1 MSKWLL
7 WLVLTSITG
16 RPLLSLVLVIAA
28 VWAVDRFT
36 LQVLPSPL
44 RVFGRWRRAGQLERT
59 LMTNTHD
66 RRARFELAE
75 LRIGRGK
82 YAEAVTLLK
91 PNLEAG
97 DEDVDTLFLL
107 GVAYLGAGEVAKG
120 ELLLDEAAKLNP
132 DYRQGSI
139 DLERGRLRLARG
151 DAKGAVEALERF
163 VKGRNGTVEGRV
175 LLARALD
182 KTGRDADAAL
192 MRDEAWKE
200 YVAAPGFQRRRER
213 MWAWRAR
220 PSRPATYAAIAVVLL
235 ALSYQVVSRLQP
247 PAMEDPYTTPYVDPY
262 SAPADEDVDP

>member
-1 MSKWLL
+1 MSKWVL

-16 RPLLSLVLVIAA
+16 SPLLSLVLVIG
-28 VWAVDRFT
+28 VIWALDRFT
-36 LQVLPSPL
+36 FQFLPRPL
-44 RVFGRWRRAGQLERT
+44 RVLGRWRRAGQLERT

-107 GVAYLGAGEVAKG
+107 GVAYLGAGEVARG

-132 DYRQGSI
+132 DYRHGAI
-139 DLERGRLRLARG
+139 DLERGRLRLAHA
-151 DAKGAVEALERF
+151 DAKGAVAALERF
-163 VKGRNGTVEGRV
+163 VKGRHGTVEGRT

-182 KTGRDADAAL
+182 KSGRDADAAL

-220 PSRPATYAAIAVVLL
+220 PSRPAMYAAIAVVLL
-235 ALSYQVVSRLQP
+235 VLSYQVVSRLNP
-247 PAMEDPYTTPYVDPY
+247 PALYEPYTTPDVDPY
-262 SAPADEDVDP
+262 AAPGDEDVDP

>member
-1 MSKWLL
+1 MMSKWIL
-7 WLVLTSITG
+7 WLGLTALTG
-16 RPLLSLVLVIAA
+16 SPFLSLALVFVVL
-28 VWAVDRFT
+28 WAVDRFT

-44 RVFGRWRRAGQLERT
+44 RVLARWRRAGQLERT

-66 RRARFELAE
+66 RRARSELAE

-82 YAEAVTLLK
+82 YAQAVELLK

-120 ELLLDEAAKLNP
+120 ELLLEEAAKLSP
-132 DYRQGSI
+132 DYRMGAI
-139 DLERGRLRLARG
+139 ELERGRLRLANG

-163 VKGRNGTVEGRV
+163 VKGRHGTVEGRT
-175 LLARALD
+175 LLAKALD
-182 KTGRDADAAL
+182 KSGRDADAAL

-200 YVAAPGFQRRRER
+200 YVAAPRFQRRRER

-220 PSRPATYAAIAVVLL
+220 PSRPLTYAAIAVFSLVLG
-235 ALSYQVVSRLQP
+235 YQMVSRIQP
-247 PAMEDPYTTPYVDPY
+247 PAMNRYSTPGADPYATTPGEDF
-262 SAPADEDVDP
+262 DE

>member
-1 MSKWLL
+1 MSKWML
-7 WLVLTSITG
+7 WLILTSITG
-16 RPLLSLVLVIAA
+16 RPLLSLVLVIGA

-44 RVFGRWRRAGQLERT
+44 RLLARWRRAGQLERT

-66 RRARFELAE
+66 RRARSELAE
-75 LRIGRGK
+75 LRLGRGK
-82 YAEAVTLLK
+82 YAQAVELLK

-120 ELLLDEAAKLNP
+120 ELLLDEAAKLNA

-163 VKGRNGTVEGRV
+163 VKGRNGTVEGRT
-175 LLARALD
+175 LLAKALD
-182 KTGRDADAAL
+182 KAGRDADAAL

-220 PSRPATYAAIAVVLL
+220 PSRPLTYAALAFLFL

-247 PAMEDPYTTPYVDPY
+247 PAMEDPYARTP
-262 SAPADEDVDP
+262 DEDFDE

>member
-7 WLVLTSITG
+7 WMLLTAFTG
-16 RPLLSLVLVIAA
+16 RPFLSLALVLVA

-36 LQVLPSPL
+36 LQLLPSPL
-44 RVFGRWRRAGQLERT
+44 RLFARWRRAGQLERM
-59 LMTNTHD
+59 LLANPHD
-66 RRARFELAE
+66 RRARSELAD
-75 LRIGRGK
+75 LWIARGRYK
-82 YAEAVTLLK
+82 QAAEVLK

-132 DYRQGSI
+132 DYRHGAI
-139 DLERGRLRLARG
+139 DLERGRLRLANG

-163 VKGRNGTVEGRV
+163 VNARHGAVEGRV
-175 LLARALD
+175 LLAKALD
-182 KTGRDADAAL
+182 KAGRDADAAL
-192 MRDEAWKE
+192 MRDDAWKE

-220 PSRPATYAAIAVVLL
+220 PSRPLIYAAIAVVAM
-235 ALSYQVVSRLQP
+235 ALSYQVLSRFQ
-247 PAMEDPYTTPYVDPY
+247 MQDPYATPYADPY
-262 SAPADEDVDP
+262 PQGSDSDFEE